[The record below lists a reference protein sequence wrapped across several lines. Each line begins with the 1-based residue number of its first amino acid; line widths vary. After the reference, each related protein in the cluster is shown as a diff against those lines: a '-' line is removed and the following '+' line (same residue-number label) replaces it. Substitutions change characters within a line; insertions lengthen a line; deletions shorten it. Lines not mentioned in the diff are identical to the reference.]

1 MAPLFTSRTRRRV
14 SGAREGGAPT
24 DAYLFCS
31 FDPKIN
37 AILANLHAQL
47 QGGDRRA
54 QAEIDRYL
62 AISPQAPHMIIP
74 RDVAP
79 HYDNLPDIS
88 YLTTG
93 MLQTPVTTTHACDVD
108 KQIYL
113 LLRQCTPLRRRTKRA
128 QREVM
133 WKPESLSIMRV
144 LLRCAHGTLLG
155 LYPTSVR
162 SVAFTWRRAIFAT
175 LRTLLVQPFE
185 ALNTCLS
192 HMRYICKVCL
202 MEHLCNTIQDYHP
215 GLAYILNC
223 RSGQLALFSQ
233 VSAAN
238 PKPT

>member
-1 MAPLFTSRTRRRV
+1 MTAVTALAFGSNIQAADKITIMV
-14 SGAREGGAPT
+14 GG
-24 DAYLFCS
+24 
-31 FDPKIN
+31 
-37 AILANLHAQL
+37 
-47 QGGDRRA
+47 
-54 QAEIDRYL
+54 
-62 AISPQAPHMIIP
+62 M
-74 RDVAP
+74 
-79 HYDNLPDIS
+79 
-88 YLTTG
+88 
-93 MLQTPVTTTHACDVD
+93 D

-162 SVAFTWRRAIFAT
+162 SVAFTWRRAIFAM

-233 VSAAN
+233 VRSAPFRRALMLIYSS
-238 PKPT
+238 PFGAR